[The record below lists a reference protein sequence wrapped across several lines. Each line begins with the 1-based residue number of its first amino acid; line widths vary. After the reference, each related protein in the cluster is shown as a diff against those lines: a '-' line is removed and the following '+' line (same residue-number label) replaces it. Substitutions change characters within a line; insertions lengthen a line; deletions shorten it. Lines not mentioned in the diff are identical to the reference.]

1 MSLNLLNTPPLS
13 SREYYTP
20 DEDSTESVVASIP
33 GGIDPISD
41 LALTKVN
48 NLLYNQKR
56 RKHKKSRSSQL
67 FSIGIEEDL

>member
-13 SREYYTP
+13 ASEYYTS
-20 DEDSTESVVASIP
+20 DENSTESAVAPIP

-41 LALTKVN
+41 LPLTKVN

-56 RKHKKSRSSQL
+56 RMHKKSRSSQL
-67 FSIGIEEDL
+67 FSIEGEEDF